1 MVSIWKAWRGFQDPF
16 VVPMLCMVSV
26 NMCQRPWFAFD
37 PLPESSWLSF
47 QQTTTQQLVFW
58 NYPYEPKH
66 DFLKSRALFWNFNC
80 KRFAEFTHESRFSF
94 FQPTKMCGLLQQNA
108 VSFSTNSYSHD
119 ILSNVRV
126 LKHEHPGDRP
136 QLLLVCSRELAD
148 ILNIPVSM
156 IEVYLDRKC
165 WQPEWINDAN
175 WLFGSV
181 LKWGKTCCK
190 QMYHFWKGFSPSI
203 FPEISARLFAVY
215 NFWWYVDIPFWH
227 NAQ

>member
-1 MVSIWKAWRGFQDPF
+1 MKRFSGSICVAYVVHGFCEH
-16 VVPMLCMVSV
+16 VPAAVICIWPS
-26 NMCQRPWFAFD
+26 PWILLIIFPANHHAATGF
-37 PLPESSWLSF
+37 LK
-47 QQTTTQQLVFW
+47 LVIPM
-58 NYPYEPKH
+58 NPKH
-66 DFLKSRALFWNFNC
+66 DFLKSRALCWNFNC
-80 KRFAEFTHESRFSF
+80 KRLAEFTHESRFSF

-108 VSFSTNSYSHD
+108 VSFSTNSYSYD
-119 ILSNVRV
+119 FLSNVRV

-165 WQPEWINDAN
+165 WQPEWIKDAN

-190 QMYHFWKGFSPSI
+190 QMYHFLKVFSPSI

-215 NFWWYVDIPFWH
+215 NFWWHVDIPFWH